1 MSLNRNSGSRNH
13 DIRVQQQKKKRM
25 INNLLVLGIFAC
37 LIIFF
42 VYIINL
48 GAEGNDNS
56 TELDT
61 ATVPWDYKIESAK
74 VGDIIGGDMTILP
87 DNQLLPNDNNYAT
100 GDQVWTL
107 KYMTA
112 NMLPINEK
120 GNDINLS
127 SWEPIKSYSSKE
139 AAERDLKELKLN
151 LKAEVEL
158 VGVYKTEYQGKH
170 RQFAVITLPSGHT
183 VKQPID
189 DVRYQKF
196 KNKKKVSVMLEEVHD
211 FVDYDLAMA
220 KFRGWAE

>member
-56 TELDT
+56 IDT

-139 AAERDLKELKLN
+139 TAERDLKELKLN

>member
-56 TELDT
+56 IDT

>member
-56 TELDT
+56 IDT

-139 AAERDLKELKLN
+139 AAERDLMELKLN

-196 KNKKKVSVMLEEVHD
+196 KNKKKVNVLLEEVHD

>member
-56 TELDT
+56 IDT

-158 VGVYKTEYQGKH
+158 VGVYKTEYQDKH

>member
-48 GAEGNDNS
+48 GAEGNGNS
-56 TELDT
+56 IDT

-196 KNKKKVSVMLEEVHD
+196 KNKKKVNVLLEEVHD

>member
-56 TELDT
+56 IDT

-127 SWEPIKSYSSKE
+127 SWEPIKSYPSKE

>member
-56 TELDT
+56 IDT

-158 VGVYKTEYQGKH
+158 VGVYKTEYQGKL

>member
-1 MSLNRNSGSRNH
+1 MGRNRNNVSRNH
-13 DIRVQQQKKKRM
+13 DIRTMQQKKKRM
-25 INNLLVLGIFAC
+25 INNLLALGIFAC
-37 LIIFF
+37 LIIFI

-48 GAEGNDNS
+48 GVGDNDAS
-56 TELDT
+56 TET

-112 NMLPINEK
+112 SMLPVNEK
-120 GNDINLS
+120 GNDIKLS

-139 AAERDLKELKLN
+139 AAEKDLKELKLN

-158 VGVYKTEYQGKH
+158 VGVYKTEYQGKS

-196 KNKKKVSVMLEEVHD
+196 KDKKKVNVMLEEVHD

>member
-1 MSLNRNSGSRNH
+1 MNV
-13 DIRVQQQKKKRM
+13 IRAQQRRQRK
-25 INNLLVLGIFAC
+25 INNLLALGIFAC
-37 LIIFF
+37 IIIFI
-42 VYIINL
+42 VYVIKL
-48 GAEGNDNS
+48 GAEENDYS

-87 DNQLLPNDNNYAT
+87 DNELLPNDNHYAT
-100 GDQVWTL
+100 GDQIWTL

-112 NMLPINEK
+112 NMLPVNEK
-120 GNDINLS
+120 GNDVKLS
-127 SWEPIKSYSSKE
+127 SWEAIKSYSSKQ
-139 AAERDLKELKLN
+139 AAERDLKELKQN
-151 LKAEVEL
+151 LKAEVDL
-158 VGVYKTEYQGKH
+158 VGVYKTEYQGKF

-189 DVRYQKF
+189 DVRYKKF
-196 KNKKKVSVMLEEVHD
+196 KDKKKVNVLLEEVHD

>member
-56 TELDT
+56 IDT

-158 VGVYKTEYQGKH
+158 VGVYKTEYQGKL

-196 KNKKKVSVMLEEVHD
+196 KNKKKVNVMLEEVHD